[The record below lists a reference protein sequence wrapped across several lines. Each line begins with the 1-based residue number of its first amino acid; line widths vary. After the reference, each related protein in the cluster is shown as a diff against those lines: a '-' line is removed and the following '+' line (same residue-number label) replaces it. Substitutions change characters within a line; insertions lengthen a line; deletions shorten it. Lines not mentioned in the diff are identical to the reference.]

1 MATYQKIGRYE
12 LLSKLATGGMGEIF
26 LARLAGEGGF
36 EKLIVLKRLL
46 PELVASEHFVAMFL
60 DEARIAA
67 KLSHP
72 NVCEVYELGNVDGQ
86 YFIAMQYLEGV
97 PFTEAMR
104 REDAGDEDEFL
115 SLVASALQQAC
126 EGLHH
131 AHELTG
137 ADGEL
142 LQVVHRDVSPSNLF
156 VTTDGQTKVL
166 DFGIAKARGATSQTE
181 QGMIKGKYAYMSPE
195 QVRGEQLDQR
205 SDVFALGIV
214 LFEAITGTRLFKRDS
229 DYLVAKAILEEPI
242 PRADAVRSTVP
253 EALADVTA
261 RALAR
266 DRDERVASAREL
278 GAAVAAAVEPMP
290 TVEVGAV
297 VRRRFAGELSSKR
310 AEYEAASA
318 LAEAATLPRE
328 APTRYIGPPRTA
340 ARRRG
345 IAVALFGLVAVAAV
359 AAVWT
364 MRAGDATPA
373 KSPPVARPSI
383 AADAGTRPVVTAITF
398 DASPPPTADATAAPH
413 KRADR
418 EPPKTQPPPKNGFI
432 SIDSDPYATIYVD
445 DRRAGITPL
454 IEHSA
459 RAGRRRVRAV
469 LKSGRE
475 KEFHID
481 VEPGKVAPAQ
491 QLSW

>member
-1 MATYQKIGRYE
+1 LATYQKIGRYE

-104 REDAGDEDEFL
+104 RDDAGDETTFL
-115 SLVASALQQAC
+115 TLVASSLQQAC

-137 ADGEL
+137 TDGEL
-142 LQVVHRDVSPSNLF
+142 LQLVHRDVSPSNLF

-195 QVRGEQLDQR
+195 QVRGEELDRR

-266 DRDERVASAREL
+266 DRDERWASAREL
-278 GAAVAAAVEPMP
+278 GAAVAAALEPMP
-290 TVEVGAV
+290 AVEIGAV
-297 VRRRFAGELSSKR
+297 VRRRFADELSTKR

-318 LAEAATLPRE
+318 LAEAATLPLE

-340 ARRRG
+340 SRRRG
-345 IAVALFGLVAVAAV
+345 LAVALFGLVAIAAV
-359 AAVWT
+359 AAVWA
-364 MRAGDATPA
+364 MRAGNAKPAEPLLVATA
-373 KSPPVARPSI
+373 PVTV
-383 AADAGTRPVVTAITF
+383 DAGTRPVVTAIAF
-398 DASPPPTADATAAPH
+398 DAAPARTIDAAAAPR
-413 KRADR
+413 KRAGT
-418 EPPKTQPPPKNGFI
+418 EPPRKAPPPKRGFI

-445 DRRAGITPL
+445 GRRAGVTPL
-454 IEHSA
+454 IEHSV

-475 KEFHID
+475 KRFHID
-481 VEPGKVAPAQ
+481 VEPGKVAPGL